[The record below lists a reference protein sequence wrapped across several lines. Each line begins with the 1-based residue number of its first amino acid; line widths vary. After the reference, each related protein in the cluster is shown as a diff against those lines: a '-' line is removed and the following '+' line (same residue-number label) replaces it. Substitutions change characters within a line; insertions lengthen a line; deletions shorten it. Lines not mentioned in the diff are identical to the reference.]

1 VRSILDVAPAEP
13 IPKKGKSARAVAS
26 AAGVAGVPAISD
38 LGTLR
43 TAIDKLRSAMKT
55 AADDL
60 DFELAAALRDQAR
73 ELERMELQMR

>member
-1 VRSILDVAPAEP
+1 V
-13 IPKKGKSARAVAS
+13 
-26 AAGVAGVPAISD
+26 
-38 LGTLR
+38 
-43 TAIDKLRSAMKT
+43 AIDKLRGAMKT